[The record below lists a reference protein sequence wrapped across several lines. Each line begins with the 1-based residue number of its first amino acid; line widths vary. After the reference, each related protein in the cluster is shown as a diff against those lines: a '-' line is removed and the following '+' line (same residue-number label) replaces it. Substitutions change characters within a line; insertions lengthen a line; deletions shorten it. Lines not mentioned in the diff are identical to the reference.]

1 MFKKGA
7 FIFNVMF
14 SILLSQVTI
23 TSPQE
28 LTFKNH
34 GKVIKELS
42 LEKLKK
48 VIQSTTI
55 TVFEPTESENIRYNG
70 FPVNNLL
77 TGIYGDKWK
86 ETEEILFTCRD
97 GYQKSIPSIEFKEY
111 PSYLVYTNPDKVEFT
126 LINRL
131 QNNQLVDLGPFYL
144 VWDNISHPELQDEG
158 ASNWPYQV
166 TTIDLINFRD
176 RFPNMAPPKNS
187 PMNVKNGF
195 LAFRQYCMAC
205 HTINGE
211 GGEKSVELNYPVS
224 VTEYFKES
232 WLIKWIYNPRSVRF
246 NTTMPALN
254 PKLKDRETVIKDI
267 IAYLKAMKDNKRKP

>member
-7 FIFNVMF
+7 FIFNIMF

-55 TVFEPTESENIRYNG
+55 TVFEPNESENIRHKG

-211 GGEKSVELNYPVS
+211 GGEKSVELNYPVN

-232 WLIKWIYNPRSVRF
+232 WLIKWIDTPTSVRF

>member
-1 MFKKGA
+1 MLEKGTILL
-7 FIFNVMF
+7 IFTA
-14 SILLSQVTI
+14 SILLWQGDT
-23 TSPQE
+23 TSSQE
-28 LTFKNH
+28 LVFKKH
-34 GKVIKELS
+34 GEEIKTLS
-42 LEKLKK
+42 LIQLEKLTPAQT
-48 VIQSTTI
+48 VTI
-55 TVFEPTESENIRYNG
+55 FEPNESENIRYKG

-97 GYQKSIPSIEFKEY
+97 GYQKSIPSTEFEEY
-111 PSYLVYTNPDKVEFT
+111 PSYLVYTNPDKSEFT
-126 LINRL
+126 LINKP

-232 WLIKWIYNPRSVRF
+232 WLIKWIDNPTSVRF

-254 PKLKDRETVIKDI
+254 PKLKDRETAIRDI